1 MGKPLV
7 RVKQFASSRAE
18 VLIKETLSDGGVKS
32 QEDSVYVLPSA
43 SQ

>member
-18 VLIKETLSDGGVKS
+18 VLIKETLSDDG
-32 QEDSVYVLPSA
+32 DL
-43 SQ
+43 